1 MENSEFTFI
10 KCVCVLCSV
19 VSDSMDCSLSGFF
32 VHGIFQAKI
41 LEWVAIS
48 YSRGSSPLRD
58 GTSISCVSCIGRRI
72 LYHRATWETL
82 RVVINLCSD
91 SLWGF

>member
-19 VSDSMDCSLSGFF
+19 VSDSMDCSLPGSF
-32 VHGIFQAKI
+32 VHGIFQARI

-48 YSRGSSPLRD
+48 YSRDLLDPGIEPASFASL
-58 GTSISCVSCIGRRI
+58 TLAGRFF
-72 LYHRATWETL
+72 TTL
-82 RVVINLCSD
+82 PPGKL
-91 SLWGF
+91 L